1 MKVSLSNLTDNNL
14 QSFELSKK
22 VKDNFIIE
30 EINSDLKYFEK
41 TDFDY
46 LLRSSIQG
54 EDKETGNITFHCDNT
69 EYQKGAFIKHNEG
82 TFDLRKCTVQK
93 ELKLQNT
100 MDCIIQ
106 NEINIFDYTP
116 GQTKTIQGVV
126 ETRQYSNQ
134 VNHYIGDIIATPTIT
149 LDILINILGSVPDYS
164 ADGYFPER
172 ITYEAKPIIIQIPD
186 EAYGSQDQYEYH
198 ECTMFVNYVRIKDS
212 IQHNNNWRP
221 IPGEI
226 DYFYSLINTIE
237 YGSPSYN
244 NVVTTA
250 YGNQAYYDLYFIEAG
265 KSNTYSNVPISNTYL
280 INEILEDVFLCTGK
294 QLVSNF
300 FNINPDGTNP
310 LNQAYEF
317 SNLYCQGIKI
327 CQSYDIIRENA
338 EMDSFGISGLIKTKD
353 FIGNL
358 LNTFNCR
365 IIYDET
371 YDCIRLEHVTY
382 FTRKGANFVTAE
394 IPYELKELKLNANEI
409 DSELFLFALPSQN
422 NDFYQAKIT
431 YNTKNLYNEE
441 NEKKY
446 QSNLFITD
454 VFGMLNNKVYE
465 EDEAYKKIFFL
476 MATDGENIIGLNTS
490 FQMLTLVKELH
501 NVLRPLREGKIKEE
515 QTTFSGY
522 SIGFSTEIKLLN
534 ASYLLWQKLLPF
546 YSIILNEG
554 TFIIDEI
561 NYNEKNEMNI
571 KIKK

>member
-82 TFDLRKCTVQK
+82 TFDLRKCRIEK
-93 ELKLQNT
+93 PLHFKNIL
-100 MDCIIQ
+100 DCVAEQ
-106 NEINIFDYTP
+106 DINIFDYTP
-116 GQTKTIQGVV
+116 SKTGTIQGIV
-126 ETRQYSNQ
+126 EFTQYSNII
-134 VNHYIGDIIATPTIT
+134 NHFFGGLVITPVIT
-149 LDILINILGSVPDYS
+149 LQMIIDVVGSIPDYS
-164 ADGYFPER
+164 DDGYFPEYVSFDATPK
-172 ITYEAKPIIIQIPD
+172 IVQIPD
-186 EAYGSQDQYEYH
+186 EAYGPQDQYDGH
-198 ECTMFVNYVRIKDS
+198 EVSIYVRYIRIKDS
-212 IQHNNNWRP
+212 IQHNYAWKP
-221 IPGEI
+221 IPATT
-226 DYFYSLINTIE
+226 DYFFSLIPGIE
-237 YGSPSYN
+237 YGVPYVTDY
-244 NVVTTA
+244 VVTA
-250 YGNQAYYDLYFIEAG
+250 YSNQSYYQKYFIEAG
-265 KSNTYSNVPISNTYL
+265 KMNTYSNVPISNTYL
-280 INEILEDVFLCTGK
+280 INEILENIFICTGK
-294 QLVSNF
+294 QLISNF
-300 FNINPDGTNP
+300 FNINPDGSNP
-310 LNQAYEF
+310 VNQAYEF
-317 SNLYCQGIKI
+317 ATLYCQGIKI